1 MLETHMQERRQ
12 DGEGKD
18 SRQTTEYVLLKGE
31 KATNLPKSEHGLR
44 LNGNNEGAPSGA
56 H

>member
-1 MLETHMQERRQ
+1 MLETHMQERQ

-31 KATNLPKSEHGLR
+31 KATNLPKSKHRLR
-44 LNGNNEGAPSGA
+44 LNGYNEGAPSEA